1 MEVKVGIKLSTLDD
15 CDFLY
20 FVIIIITIVIITV
33 IVVLV
38 TVAINVIIV
47 MTEGCVR
54 PLTPD

>member
-20 FVIIIITIVIITV
+20 FVIITV

-47 MTEGCVR
+47 MTS
-54 PLTPD
+54 

>member
-38 TVAINVIIV
+38 TVALVTVAINVIIV
-47 MTEGCVR
+47 MTS
-54 PLTPD
+54 